1 MFRIRVTSV
10 DKLMPKYLYYAIENL
25 AQTHGQLSLDN
36 LKNTKLKDERSGDE
50 RLLNDYCEIVEMDD
64 DKEQVTLMRG
74 DVTLSYHENTTTPP
88 IPEVKY
94 FE

>member
-25 AQTHGQLSLDN
+25 VQTHGRQSLEN
-36 LKNTKLKDERSGDE
+36 LKNTKLKDERSSHE
-50 RLLNDYCEIVEMDD
+50 CVLSDYCEIVEVDD
-64 DKEQVTLMRG
+64 NKDQVTLMRG
-74 DVTLSYHENTTTPP
+74 DITISNHQESQ
-88 IPEVKY
+88 EVKF